1 MAPTV
6 TPVLFCTQG
15 PIHMGELCSVNFAS
29 LWAKATVGIYASVQ
43 TYYLGSQSLAATE
56 TRSRKELH
64 CVLL

>member
-1 MAPTV
+1 MTPTV

-43 TYYLGSQSLAATE
+43 TYYLGSQSLAVTE
-56 TRSRKELH
+56 TRSRKVLH